1 MATPTSTGTDLR
13 QAFMCATLATI
24 TSLGMFSVV
33 ANVMTPMFA
42 GSLLLTGRTSAQEMR
57 AAYGAA
63 AAVAPTTRAGDPAC
77 IPTAH
82 VRDAPEFTR
91 LTTI

>member
-1 MATPTSTGTDLR
+1 MTTPTSTATDLR
-13 QAFMCATLATI
+13 QAITCATLATI

-42 GSLLLTGRTSAQEMR
+42 GSLLLTGRATAQEMR

-63 AAVAPTTRAGDPAC
+63 AAGAPSGAGDAAC
-77 IPTAH
+77 VPTAQM
-82 VRDAPEFTR
+82 RAAPEFSR

>member
-1 MATPTSTGTDLR
+1 MTTSTPTGTDLR

-42 GSLLLTGRTSAQEMR
+42 GSLLLTGRTPAQEVR
-57 AAYGAA
+57 AVY
-63 AAVAPTTRAGDPAC
+63 RAGDAASAGDPSC
-77 IPTAH
+77 IPTAR
-82 VRDAPEFTR
+82 VRDVPEFTR

>member
-1 MATPTSTGTDLR
+1 MATPTSTGTELR
-13 QAFMCATLATI
+13 QAFICATLATI
-24 TSLGMFSVV
+24 TSFGMFSVV

-42 GSLLLTGRTSAQEMR
+42 GSLLPAGRTPAQEIR

-63 AAVAPTTRAGDPAC
+63 AAVDPTGTGNTAC

-82 VRDAPEFTR
+82 VRDVPEFSR

>member
-1 MATPTSTGTDLR
+1 METPTPRTTDLR
-13 QAFMCATLATI
+13 QAFTCATLATI
-24 TSLGMFSVV
+24 TSLGMFSAV

-42 GSLLLTGRTSAQEMR
+42 GTLLPTGRAPAQGIR
-57 AAYGAA
+57 AVYGAA
-63 AAVAPTTRAGDPAC
+63 ASGGATGAGDAAC